1 MKVQG
6 QPGELYQWFYEHKA
20 LSSMP
25 RITEKMKKEKNT
37 REREREINL
46 KYRLIE
52 EGIKLIV
59 FLISTVLFFFCG
71 G

>member
-1 MKVQG
+1 MPSK
-6 QPGELYQWFYEHKA
+6 HKA

-46 KYRLIE
+46 KCCLIE
-52 EGIKLIV
+52 EDIKLIV
-59 FLISTVLFFFCG
+59 FLISTVLFSFFCG